1 MEIDYISGQKYEKI
15 FGMYKYQMEIH
26 KRLDIKLNI
35 IEYDSLMTNLA
46 KRYNSSQSTKYN
58 KPHLEKAANANT
70 GEDSKIK
77 NFFVNSGKNI
87 FQNIDRYRYKLIVEK
102 NIKKDNI
109 KHLTSQELAYL
120 LNSINMDRS
129 IVTCYDLIP
138 WAYENNHSKIW
149 QNNMSGLKK
158 ADIIM
163 TISDFSR
170 DEIVKYLNYPEDK
183 IHVVSAAVDHD
194 LYQERRDKSI
204 LSRLNLPLDHK
215 YVLYVGSETPR
226 QNLKF
231 LLKAFNKLK
240 KKLPNVKLLK
250 IGEPQS
256 YGARKKFLNSI
267 NEMGLQNDVIFVG
280 YVLEEELPKWYNAS
294 DLLVYPCLY
303 AGFGLPPLEAMAC
316 GTPVIT
322 SNTSS
327 LPEVVDDAGIM
338 VDPYNVDSMSLN
350 MYEILTNQGL
360 QADLKKKGIKKAKS
374 FNWDKSARETREV
387 YDSL

>member
-1 MEIDYISGQKYEKI
+1 MEIDYISGQKNDKI
-15 FGMYKYQMEIH
+15 FGMSKYQMEIH

-35 IEYDSLMTNLA
+35 IEYDSLMTNLE
-46 KRYNSSQSTKYN
+46 KRYNSSQSTGYN
-58 KPHLEKAANANT
+58 EPHLEEAANINLR
-70 GEDSKIK
+70 EDSKIK

-87 FQNIDRYRYKLIVEK
+87 FQHIDRYRYMLIVEK
-102 NIKKDNI
+102 NIEKDNI

-120 LNSINMDRS
+120 LNSIKMDRS

-138 WAYENNHSKIW
+138 WAYENNHSRIW
-149 QNNMSGLKK
+149 KNNMAGLKK
-158 ADIIM
+158 ANIIM
-163 TISDFSR
+163 TISEFSR
-170 DEIVKYLNYPEDK
+170 DEIVKYLNYPKER
-183 IHVVSAAVDHD
+183 IYIVSAAVDHD
-194 LYQERRDKSI
+194 LYQKRRDKSI
-204 LSRLNLPLDHK
+204 LAKLNLPLDYK
-215 YVLYVGSETPR
+215 YILYVGSETPR

-256 YGARKKFLNSI
+256 YGARKKLLNSI
-267 NEMGLQNDVIFVG
+267 NDMGLQNDVIFIG

-338 VDPYNVDSMSLN
+338 VDPYNVNSMSLN
-350 MYEILTNQGL
+350 MYEILTNEGL
-360 QADLKKKGIKKAKS
+360 QTDLMRKGIKRAKL
-374 FNWDKSARETREV
+374 FNWDKSARETFEV
-387 YDSL
+387 YDSI